1 MVDLGKDPRL
11 FGLRSF
17 RRGSTSAACRMK
29 MPKEFVRTSGGW
41 TSTAMR
47 TYRSDFL
54 PEEQASFAR
63 NLGVLA
69 SNVTQSYKKDPL
81 QRPVQPGRVARG
93 SNRAVN
99 VPAALPRGYSS
110 RCGGTGEAPFVEPE
124 DNDVSLSYVARN
136 PRENRLRTTAD
147 ANKGRLPGWSS
158 GLGGG
163 RRIVRERL
171 LESDI
176 N

>member
-1 MVDLGKDPRL
+1 MVNLGRDPRL

-17 RRGSTSAACRMK
+17 RRGSTSTACRMK
-29 MPKEFVRTSGGW
+29 MPKEFVKTSGGW

-63 NLGVLA
+63 NLGA
-69 SNVTQSYKKDPL
+69 STQPDQKDPL

-93 SNRAVN
+93 SKRAVN

-110 RCGGTGEAPFVEPE
+110 KCGGPPETPFVEPE
-124 DNDVSLSYVARN
+124 EDDVSLSYVATN

-171 LESDI
+171 LKSYI